1 MSLERE
7 EKWVLLGIAIL
18 FLVLAIIYFKPN
30 RRYEVDLGMDGDV
43 RFVKEGWFKNEFYPV
58 NLIREEWH
66 WKSPDGWKRIATPY
80 ESVFNRRGEVLVLDE
95 YGQIYLRS
103 KDRTERIPLK
113 VIDGTWHR
121 FTAEFGEWLEILF
134 DAELD

>member
-7 EKWVLLGIAIL
+7 EKWALLGIAIL

-30 RRYEVDLGMDGDV
+30 SRYEVRLGMDGDV

-58 NLIREEWH
+58 NLIRGEWH
-66 WKSPDGWKRIATPY
+66 WKSPYGWKQIAVPY
-80 ESVFNRRGEVLVLDE
+80 ESVFNRRGEILVLGE
-95 YGQIYLRS
+95 HGQIYLRS
-103 KDRTERIPLK
+103 KDHTERIPVK

-121 FTAEFGEWLEILF
+121 LGGGEWLEILF
-134 DAELD
+134 DVELD